1 MKTMKYGGKLVI
13 SSQKERK
20 WIINEKKV
28 EKNRDKKKENEEK
41 IKGKSRGGKI
51 KKQGKR
57 RNQKVVLKIRRI
69 AIEVKYKREE

>member
-1 MKTMKYGGKLVI
+1 M
-13 SSQKERK
+13 
-20 WIINEKKV
+20 